1 MIRIKLLFLSLFL
14 CLSAVAFSA
23 TVDTLMTFSRS
34 MQKEIPALV
43 VLPDHYAE
51 NKQYPVVYLL
61 HGYGGNA
68 KTEWIRLPALKTLTD
83 AYNMILVLPDG
94 GIGSWYFDSPVD
106 SSSRYETYV
115 SHELVTLIDK
125 KYKTIATNKG
135 RAITGLSMGGHGALY
150 LAFRNQDVY
159 GAAGSTSGGV
169 DFRPF
174 PENWELKK
182 RLGTYAENPE
192 NWEKNT
198 VINLVHLL
206 TPNSLALI
214 IDCGTED
221 FFYQVNCQLHEKLM
235 DRNIPHDF
243 ITRPGVHD
251 WKYWENSIQYQLL
264 YFHNYFDKNK

>member
-1 MIRIKLLFLSLFL
+1 MRIKLLFLFISLY
-14 CLSAVAFSA
+14 LSAVAFSA
-23 TVDTLMTFSRS
+23 TVDTVRTFSNA

-43 VLPDHYAE
+43 ILPDRYSE

-68 KTEWIRLPALKTLTD
+68 KGDWIKVPALKPLAD

-94 GIGSWYFDSPVD
+94 GVSSWYFDSPVD
-106 SSSRYETYV
+106 STLRYETYI
-115 SHELVTLIDK
+115 SNELVTFIDK
-125 KYKTIATNKG
+125 KYKTDATPKG
-135 RAITGLSMGGHGALY
+135 RAVTGLSMGGHGALY
-150 LAFRNQDVY
+150 LAFKHTEVY

-169 DFRPF
+169 DIRPF
-174 PENWELKK
+174 PENWELNK
-182 RLGTYAENPE
+182 RLGSYAENPE
-192 NWEKNT
+192 NWENNT

-206 TPNSLALI
+206 TPHSLALI

-221 FFYQVNCQLHEKLM
+221 FFYHVNCQLHEKLM

-251 WKYWENSIQYQLL
+251 WKYWGNSIQYQLL
-264 YFHNYFDKNK
+264 FFHNYFDKNR